1 MTCWPSEPWS
11 LRRPGVSPAMTD
23 IETIAARVAANR
35 RVLDQR
41 LGEARAVLARGKEL
55 EVEVGDLVAEV
66 ADLERVSVLL
76 NSLGEER
83 QAAAQG
89 TIEDLVT
96 KGLQTIF
103 DETLS
108 FHIVAASKGKTS
120 VVDFMVRTTLPS
132 GTVDTPV
139 MDARGGGLAATVGFL
154 LRVVVL
160 MLRTQGQGKQLLV
173 LDESF
178 SMVSAEYLPGISEF
192 LREIVDKSGV
202 QIILVTHQ
210 ETLAEAADVVYR
222 FTAKDGKTV
231 VTHV

>member
-1 MTCWPSEPWS
+1 
-11 LRRPGVSPAMTD
+11 MTD
-23 IETIAARVAANR
+23 IETTAARVAANR

-55 EVEVGDLVAEV
+55 EVEVGDLAAEV

-108 FHIVAASKGKTS
+108 FHIQAASKGKTS
-120 VVDFMVRTTLPS
+120 VVDFMVRTTLPT
-132 GTVDTPV
+132 GTVETPV

-160 MLRTQGQGKQLLV
+160 LLRTQGKGKQLLV

-178 SMVSAEYLPGISEF
+178 AHVSAEYLPGIAEF

-210 ETLAEAADVVYR
+210 EELAESADTVYR
-222 FTAKDGKTV
+222 FATKDGKTV

>member
-1 MTCWPSEPWS
+1 
-11 LRRPGVSPAMTD
+11 MTD
-23 IETIAARVAANR
+23 IETASLRVAANR
-35 RVLDQR
+35 RSLDQR
-41 LGEARAVLARGKEL
+41 LGEARAVLARGKDL
-55 EVEVGDLVAEV
+55 EVEVARLTDEV

-83 QAAAQG
+83 QAAAQS

-96 KGLQTIF
+96 RGLQTIF

-108 FHIVAASKGKTS
+108 FHIVASVKGKTS
-120 VVDFMVRTTLPS
+120 VVDFMVRSTLPT

-173 LDESF
+173 LDETF
-178 SMVSAEYLPGISEF
+178 AHVSDEYLEGVGNF
-192 LREIVDKSGV
+192 LREIVDRSGV
-202 QIILVTHQ
+202 QIIMVTHQ
-210 ETLAEAADVVYR
+210 PEFVEHADKAFR
-222 FTAKDGKTV
+222 FSAVNGKTKV
-231 VTHV
+231 SDV

>member
-1 MTCWPSEPWS
+1 
-11 LRRPGVSPAMTD
+11 MTD
-23 IETIAARVAANR
+23 IETTASRVAHNR

-55 EVEVGDLVAEV
+55 EVEVATLTSDV

-96 KGLQTIF
+96 RGLQTIF

-120 VVDFMVRTTLPS
+120 VVDFMVRSTLPN

-160 MLRTQGQGKQLLV
+160 MLRTQGRGKQLLV
-173 LDESF
+173 LDETF
-178 SMVSAEYLPGISEF
+178 AHVSDEYLEGVGNF
-192 LREIVDKSGV
+192 LREIVDRSGV

-210 ETLAEAADVVYR
+210 PEFVDHADKAFR
-222 FTAKDGKTV
+222 FSQINGKTKV
-231 VTHV
+231 SDV